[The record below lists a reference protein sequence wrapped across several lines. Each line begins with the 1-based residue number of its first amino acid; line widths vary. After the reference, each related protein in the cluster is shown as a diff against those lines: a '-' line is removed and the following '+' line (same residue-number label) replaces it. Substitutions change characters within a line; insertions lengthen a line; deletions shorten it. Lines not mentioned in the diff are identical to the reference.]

1 MRVCFSVNL
10 DTQRRYDNSSS
21 ILTANS
27 FGSGMNSRGAL
38 SVLMFTTPGFVT
50 AVQSRCVTSDS
61 SRLLSYTHLHTNIHT
76 HTRCIRKEGGRNLS
90 CQLCVYVQQT
100 DNYICN
106 IVQEL
111 HFWFQYQPTLIYA
124 GVCGTTYRYFLCRII
139 WVNLGFLFS
148 EEKPIIILTCITG
161 RHY

>member
-76 HTRCIRKEGGRNLS
+76 HTHVVLEKREEETFPASSVSMSNKQTIMSAISSRNFIS
-90 CQLCVYVQQT
+90 
-100 DNYICN
+100 DSN
-106 IVQEL
+106 I
-111 HFWFQYQPTLIYA
+111 
-124 GVCGTTYRYFLCRII
+124 
-139 WVNLGFLFS
+139 N
-148 EEKPIIILTCITG
+148 
-161 RHY
+161 RH